1 MGDIIFQALAQFFDF
16 AGQSGI
22 VRIIIVILVLAGYW
36 RGLQRAGADGAERV
50 FAWLA
55 VAAPLILWFAFIW
68 SVAADGVFDPRPGAR
83 PWLPLAIF
91 APPLVGLIA
100 LTRSARVAGALDAI
114 PAHWLVGL
122 QVYRVFGAAFLV
134 QLALGHFSPTIALPA
149 GIGDVVVGLLAAPAA
164 LYLRANPQRGRALAI
179 AWNVLGIADLRLA
192 VALGTSIQIAGL
204 RGAAGAPA
212 NAILYPLVMI
222 PAFAVPLSLI
232 LHGMSIWQLR
242 RAALAPSGRTA
253 AVA

>member
-1 MGDIIFQALAQFFDF
+1 MIRWLPSWVSRVSSFAKASSRWCAAISASAAARWRGHRRKEMGDIIFQALAQFFDF

-36 RGLQRAGADGAERV
+36 RGLQRAGADGWGRV

-55 VAAPLILWFAFIW
+55 VAAPLILWFAFVW

-134 QLALGHFSPTIALPA
+134 QLALGHFSPTIPLPA
-149 GIGDVVVGLLAAPAA
+149 GIGDVLVAFLAAPPPPSP
-164 LYLRANPQRGRALAI
+164 RPNPPPGPP
-179 AWNVLGIADLRLA
+179 
-192 VALGTSIQIAGL
+192 
-204 RGAAGAPA
+204 PA
-212 NAILYPLVMI
+212 TPSN
-222 PAFAVPLSLI
+222 LS
-232 LHGMSIWQLR
+232 
-242 RAALAPSGRTA
+242 
-253 AVA
+253 